1 MSKEK
6 HFLDKHNITNSLI
19 HELSEL
25 LKKSFYKKFD
35 RIYESALADFQKY
48 GGRGP
53 LEIFQRNLEH
63 INRWKKERKIKEY
76 KILLKKNRINKE
88 YLNKLIDSVHKAY
101 VNEYVHTLGMN
112 SAPTVRI
119 KVPNGVTFI
128 WKCYENIARELWR
141 KAYLFSRQV
150 TAINR
155 QQNINAILNSIDS
168 SILRT
173 IRDAV
178 PLREIEHI
186 SKYASQGDNSE
197 EHKNEDQL
205 YYLNQSSEEP
215 GPPKSSQSSEEPPKS
230 SQSSEEPGQS
240 KSSEEGHQ
248 SSEEQ
253 DNKGSSSDNPD
264 DEINVMQQMASIL
277 GMPINFGEQQ
287 HNWVSNSKIEEVTGD
302 SEENDPIDI
311 GSDSEE
317 EVPVV
322 IADETKEVKEE
333 TGGADIS
340 DKDAELFQKFMKFQ
354 QFMSS
359 QG

>member
-63 INRWKKERKIKEY
+63 INRWKKDRKIKEY

-101 VNEYVHTLGMN
+101 VNEYTHTLGMN
-112 SAPTVRI
+112 SVPTVRI

-168 SILRT
+168 SVLRT

-186 SKYASQGDNSE
+186 SKYASQGGNSE
-197 EHKNEDQL
+197 EPNSEQSEKQSEESKQSEQSEDQL
-205 YYLNQSSEEP
+205 YYLNQSSEEQ
-215 GPPKSSQSSEEPPKS
+215 GPQ
-230 SQSSEEPGQS
+230 
-240 KSSEEGHQ
+240 KSSEGGHQ

-253 DNKGSSSDNPD
+253 DGGDSSDEQD

-277 GMPINFGEQQ
+277 GMPINFGGQQ
-287 HNWVSNSKIEEVTGD
+287 RNWVSTNKIEEVTGG
-302 SEENDPIDI
+302 SEENGPIDI
-311 GSDSEE
+311 GNDSEE

-322 IADETKEVKEE
+322 ITDETKEEEKEE
-333 TGGADIS
+333 TGGADIN